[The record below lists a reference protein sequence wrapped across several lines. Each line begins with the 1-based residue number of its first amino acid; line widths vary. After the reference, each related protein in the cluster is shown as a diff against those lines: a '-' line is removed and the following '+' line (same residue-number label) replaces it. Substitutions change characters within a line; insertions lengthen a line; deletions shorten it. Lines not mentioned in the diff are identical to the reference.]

1 MVIGLLRSKKE
12 IEDLIF
18 TLEICLKSLPA
29 DAHPD
34 HHKRLVA
41 LIDELKLQSR

>member
-1 MVIGLLRSKKE
+1 MVMGLLRSRQE

-18 TLEICLKSLPA
+18 TLEVCLKELSA

-34 HHKRLVA
+34 HRKRLVA
-41 LIDELKLQSR
+41 LIDELKLQSK

>member
-18 TLEICLKSLPA
+18 TFEICLKNLPT
-29 DAHPD
+29 DAHPA
-34 HHKRLVA
+34 HYERLVA

>member
-1 MVIGLLRSKKE
+1 MVIGLLRSKQE

-18 TLEICLKSLPA
+18 TFEICLKELPA
-29 DAHPD
+29 DAHPI
-34 HHKRLVA
+34 HHQRLTA